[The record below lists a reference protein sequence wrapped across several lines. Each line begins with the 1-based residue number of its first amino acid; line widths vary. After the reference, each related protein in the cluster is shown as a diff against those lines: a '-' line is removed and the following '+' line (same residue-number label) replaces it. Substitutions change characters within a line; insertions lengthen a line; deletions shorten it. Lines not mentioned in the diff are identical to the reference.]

1 MTRHA
6 RRLARRLASHDA
18 GGNNEMISTPIAASV
33 PIVSQRGIDPI
44 KTAISLLLAL
54 VTTTAL
60 TEPPPLPKPR
70 GRHVTREQRSGW
82 ARFVERLTRAIE
94 HGEERRPGIIAAR
107 FRCEDSTSSS

>member
-1 MTRHA
+1 
-6 RRLARRLASHDA
+6 
-18 GGNNEMISTPIAASV
+18 MISTPIAASV

-94 HGEERRPGIIAAR
+94 HDEERRPGIIAAR
-107 FRCEDSTSSS
+107 FRCEDSTSLS